1 MSSSILKNIV
11 AFARTALFGLLA
23 LFLIQAC
30 ATTGQKPIEREV
42 GYQEVGIAS
51 WYGGEFHGRRTANGE
66 IYDMHGLSAAHRTLP
81 LGTIVKV
88 TRMENGRS
96 VELRVND
103 RGPFVRGRV
112 LDLSYG
118 AATQLGMIGPGT
130 TQVRIEVVRL
140 ARSSKPAPYTVQVG
154 AFVMQ
159 ENAVRLK
166 DRLAARYHPVM
177 IQPFD
182 TGKQPVYRVRVGRYS
197 AQGTAESV
205 ARELASNTALETFV
219 TRQDP

>member
-1 MSSSILKNIV
+1 MSFWILKNFV
-11 AFARTALFGLLA
+11 PFVRTALFCLLS

-30 ATTGQKPIEREV
+30 TTAQRPVEREV

-66 IYDMHGLSAAHRTLP
+66 IYDMNGLSAAHRTLP
-81 LGTIVKV
+81 LGTVVKV
-88 TRMENGRS
+88 TSMENGRS
-96 VELRVND
+96 VELKVND
-103 RGPFVRGRV
+103 RGPFVGGRV

-118 AATQLGMIGPGT
+118 AASQLGMIGPGT
-130 TQVRIEVVRL
+130 ARVRIEVVRL
-140 ARSSKPAPYTVQVG
+140 AGSGTPAAYTVQVG
-154 AFVMQ
+154 AFAMQ

-166 DRLAARYHPVM
+166 DRLAARYQPIM
-177 IQPFD
+177 IQRFE
-182 TGKQPVYRVRVGRYS
+182 TGRQPVYRVRVGKYS
-197 AQGTAESV
+197 AQGTAERV